1 MHNYQLEHIIRASC
15 SITGENNI
23 VIIGSQAILASF
35 DSSKL
40 PALLTQSIEAD
51 VFYLTDNSQA
61 LTDLIDGSIGEA
73 SMFQDTHG
81 IYAHGVGKDTAVLP
95 HGWESRLVKLNNDNT
110 FGYTALCL
118 DPYDLCVSKLIANRE
133 KDREY
138 VEALLSAK
146 LLDVN
151 ILKKRLLSVN
161 GYDYQKDK
169 GISLISRFAPTLLPP
184 PAP

>member
-1 MHNYQLEHIIRASC
+1 M
-15 SITGENNI
+15 
-23 VIIGSQAILASF
+23 
-35 DSSKL
+35 
-40 PALLTQSIEAD
+40 
-51 VFYLTDNSQA
+51 
-61 LTDLIDGSIGEA
+61 
-73 SMFQDTHG
+73 
-81 IYAHGVGKDTAVLP
+81 
-95 HGWESRLVKLNNDNT
+95 
-110 FGYTALCL
+110 
-118 DPYDLCVSKLIANRE
+118 SKLIANRE